1 MVIKINNLINNEKY
15 DDKVSA
21 ESFKK
26 TKYEYYS

>member
-1 MVIKINNLINNEKY
+1 MVIKINNLINNEEY

-26 TKYEYYS
+26 TNIWVL